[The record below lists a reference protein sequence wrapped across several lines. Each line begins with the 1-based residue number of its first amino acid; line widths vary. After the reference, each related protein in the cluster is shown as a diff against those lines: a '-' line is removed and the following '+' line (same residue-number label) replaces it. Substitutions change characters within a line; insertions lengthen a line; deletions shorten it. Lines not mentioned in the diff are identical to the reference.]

1 MAAEEGEGHHRPPGE
16 AAADFRPCH
25 RQLEVGEGHRCH
37 RREEGHHHLQKAG
50 ERPSLCHLLAAGGR
64 HRYWGEEAHRDR
76 EEAGHHLLHWGVVG
90 LLRRLAE
97 GRKQGAGLDRQPRR
111 SCPPARFAA
120 KHPLEEQEVVLLR
133 QRVEARLEPLPGRGW
148 LRPPSEPP
156 AEFAGPSRA

>member
-1 MAAEEGEGHHRPPGE
+1 MAEEEGEGHHRPPGE
-16 AAADFRPCH
+16 EAADFLPCH
-25 RQLEVGEGHRCH
+25 RPLEVGEAH
-37 RREEGHHHLQKAG
+37 RRLQEAG
-50 ERPSLCHLLAAGGR
+50 EHRHWEAEGR
-64 HRYWGEEAHRDR
+64 HRHWGEEAHQDR
-76 EEAGHHLLHWGVVG
+76 EAAGHHLLHWGVVG

-97 GRKQGAGLDRQPRR
+97 GREQGAGLARQPRH